1 MYENVKNAIRDIPDF
16 PKKGII
22 FKDVTTAIKRPEIFK
37 EIIDFFVNELKNTD
51 FDYIAAIESRGFFLA
66 SPIAYLMGKGLIL
79 IRKPG
84 KLPSTTYKAS
94 YELEYGTDSLEIHT
108 DAIENGKKVVIMDDL
123 IATGGT
129 LGASIDL
136 IKQSGA
142 IPLKALFL
150 IELEALKG
158 RERFESQIDII
169 SMLKF

>member
-1 MYENVKNAIRDIPDF
+1 
-16 PKKGII
+16 
-22 FKDVTTAIKRPEIFK
+22 
-37 EIIDFFVNELKNTD
+37 
-51 FDYIAAIESRGFFLA
+51 
-66 SPIAYLMGKGLIL
+66 MGKGLIL

-108 DAIENGKKVVIMDDL
+108 DAVEKNSKVIIMDDL

-142 IPLKALFL
+142 EPIKALFL
-150 IELEALKG
+150 VELQNLKA
-158 RERFESQIDII
+158 REKFANQIDMI

>member
-66 SPIAYLMGKGLIL
+66 APIAYLMGKGLIL
-79 IRKPG
+79 IRKSG
-84 KLPSTTYKAS
+84 KLPSKTYKAS
-94 YELEYGTDSLEIHT
+94 YELEYGTDSLEMHT
-108 DAIENGKKVVIMDDL
+108 DAVEKGKKVVIMDDL

-129 LGASIDL
+129 VGASIDL
-136 IKQSGA
+136 IKQAEG
-142 IPLKALFL
+142 IPVKALFL
-150 IELEALKG
+150 VELEDLSG
-158 RERFESQIDII
+158 REKFQNKIDIT

>member
-1 MYENVKNAIRDIPDF
+1 MYENVKQSIRDIPDF

-66 SPIAYLMGKGLIL
+66 APIAYLMGKGLIL

-108 DAIENGKKVVIMDDL
+108 DAVEKNSKVIIMDDL

-142 IPLKALFL
+142 QPTKALFL
-150 IELEALKG
+150 VELQDLKA
-158 RERFESQIDII
+158 REKFANKIDMI

>member
-1 MYENVKNAIRDIPDF
+1 MYENVKAAIRDIPDF

-22 FKDVTTAIKRPEIFK
+22 FKDVTTAIRRPDIFK
-37 EIIDFFVNELKNTD
+37 EIIDFYVEELKNTD

-84 KLPSTTYKAS
+84 KLPSKTFKAS

-108 DAIENGKKVVIMDDL
+108 DAIEKGKKVVIMDDL

-142 IPLKALFL
+142 IAQKALFL
-150 IELEALKG
+150 IELEDLKA
-158 RERFESQIDII
+158 REKFKDEIDMV

>member
-22 FKDVTTAIKRPEIFK
+22 FKDITTAIRRPEIFK
-37 EIIDFFVNELKNTD
+37 EIIDFFVNELKITE
-51 FDYIAAIESRGFFLA
+51 FDYIAAVESRGFFLA
-66 SPIAYLMGKGLIL
+66 APIAYLMGKGLIL

-108 DAIENGKKVVIMDDL
+108 DAVEKGSKVIIMDDL

-136 IKQSGA
+136 IKQAGA
-142 IPLKALFL
+142 IPQKALFL
-150 IELEALKG
+150 VELEGLKG
-158 RERFESQIDII
+158 RERFETQIDIT
-169 SMLKF
+169 SMLRY

>member
-66 SPIAYLMGKGLIL
+66 APIAYLMGKGLIL
-79 IRKPG
+79 IRKSG
-84 KLPSTTYKAS
+84 KLPSKTYKAS
-94 YELEYGTDSLEIHT
+94 YELEYGTDSLEMHT
-108 DAIENGKKVVIMDDL
+108 DAVEKGKKVVIMDDL

-129 LGASIDL
+129 VGASIDL
-136 IKQSGA
+136 IKQAEG
-142 IPLKALFL
+142 IPVKALFL
-150 IELEALKG
+150 VELEDLSG
-158 RERFESQIDII
+158 REKFQDKIDIT